1 MHRNWFVRAGA
12 AAAAAGAAIAC
23 FALASAAEMRSGE
36 DVAITGAFDEL
47 LVAAGDDVRLAVTAT
62 DDVAAAGGD
71 VTVDGSQLDHIFLA
85 GRDVAFQ
92 NATAR
97 DLFAAGG
104 DVDLLSGEVSDDLI
118 VAGGRVLLAPEARV
132 GGDAVV
138 AGGRVNIAAPI
149 GGDLRAG
156 GGRVELNSAVA
167 GDARL
172 EGDAIV
178 IGPNARIQGAL
189 THRGRNVSISPE
201 ALVAG
206 GTTALEPPPQ
216 RNMQPFR
223 MFATWFGAAML
234 FGLCLMA
241 VLVAALLP
249 RLMNDA
255 AHAIRTRPLV
265 TLGLG
270 LLLAVATP
278 LAIAALAITL
288 LGLPLAFLAAAV
300 FAALWPLA
308 VVGAVYGGAM
318 LVRARAGRGADAP
331 SVGVRA
337 LWAGLAMIVFV
348 VLGFIPVLGF
358 LLWLAAYLFGLGA
371 VAWSA
376 AAALSRPARA

>member
-1 MHRNWFVRAGA
+1 MRRKWFVRASA
-12 AAAAAGAAIAC
+12 ATAAAGAAIAC

-92 NATAR
+92 NTTAR

-104 DVDLLSGEVSDDLI
+104 DIDLLSGEVSDDLI

-132 GGDAVV
+132 GGDAVI
-138 AGGRVNIAAPI
+138 AGGRVNIATPI

-172 EGDAIV
+172 EGDTIV
-178 IGPNARIQGAL
+178 VGPNARIQGAL
-189 THRGRNVSISPE
+189 THRGRTVSISPE
-201 ALVAG
+201 AQVAG
-206 GTTALEPPPQ
+206 GTTVLEPPPQ

-223 MFATWFGAAML
+223 MLATWFGAAIL

-255 AHAIRTRPLV
+255 AHAIRTRPLL

-278 LAIAALAITL
+278 LVIAALAITL
-288 LGLPLAFLAAAV
+288 LGLPLAFLAGAV

-308 VVGAVYGGAM
+308 IVGAVYGGAM